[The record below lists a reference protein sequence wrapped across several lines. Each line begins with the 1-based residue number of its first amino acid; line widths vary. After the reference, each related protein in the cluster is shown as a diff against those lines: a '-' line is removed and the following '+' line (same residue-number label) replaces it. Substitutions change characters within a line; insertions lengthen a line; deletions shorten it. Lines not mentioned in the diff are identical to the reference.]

1 MDIKKTEKKRG
12 LKKALKILAAALAI
26 VAATLAFV
34 FFMHRF
40 ELIELPTP
48 IEKLLG
54 LYDGGESVLPGDE
67 GKIYDALKNG
77 TKYDDISVIYDV
89 SAQDKYKLLDQ
100 TKEIQI
106 YTFFNTVSF
115 SDGEN
120 TKVQTNKIWR
130 EYDKYR
136 IETYEKNTLVRLII
150 CDGANVW
157 VTDRSNGI
165 EKTNA
170 YGINDEFTIADQA
183 GTVSLDDFINSET
196 IDTFAASIIR
206 SETDS
211 LWYAELIRSDIPQR
225 EHFYVSLKYGIV
237 VNCEIY
243 HDGKLTYKLT
253 TDRISDTLDGYE
265 CDYQE
270 LFKANE

>member
-1 MDIKKTEKKRG
+1 MDIKKAENNSR
-12 LKKALKILAAALAI
+12 LRKAMKVLAAALAI

-34 FFMHRF
+34 FFLHRF
-40 ELIELPTP
+40 ELIELPQP

-54 LYDGGESVLPGDE
+54 LSNDTESILPGDD
-67 GKIYDALKNG
+67 GRIYDALKNG
-77 TKYDDISVIYDV
+77 TQYDDISIVYDV
-89 SAQDKYKLLDQ
+89 SAQDKYELLDQ
-100 TKEIQI
+100 TKEILI

-120 TKVQTNKIWR
+120 TKIQTNKIWR

-136 IETYEKNTLVRLII
+136 IETYEKSKLVRLII
-150 CDGANVW
+150 CDGVNVW
-157 VTDRSNGI
+157 ITDTSNGI
-165 EKTNA
+165 EKTNV
-170 YGINDEFTIADQA
+170 YGRNDEFTIADQA
-183 GTVSLDDFINSET
+183 GTVSLGDFINSST
-196 IDTFAASIIR
+196 VDTFAASIIR

-225 EHFYVSLKYGIV
+225 EHFYVSLKYGMV

-243 HDGKLTYKLT
+243 YNGDITYKLT
-253 TDRISDTLDGYE
+253 TDYISDSLDGYE

-270 LFKANE
+270 LFAVTE